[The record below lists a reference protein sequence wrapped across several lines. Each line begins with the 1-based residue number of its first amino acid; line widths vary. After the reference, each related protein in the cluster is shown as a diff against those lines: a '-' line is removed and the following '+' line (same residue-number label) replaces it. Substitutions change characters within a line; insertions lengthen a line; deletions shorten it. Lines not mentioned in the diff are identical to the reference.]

1 MNIKKKIK
9 AIWDVLTKKHFVVY
23 ASDIKDEEELTRLF
37 LVRNAKR
44 LRELGRL
51 SEARR
56 QMIDSI
62 LYDRS
67 VVLHTM
73 CHVALGGII
82 PTFIYDC
89 HPVEDFYK
97 LKEQQIEYKSKTR

>member
-23 ASDIKDEEELTRLF
+23 ASNIKDEEEMTRLF
-37 LVRNAKR
+37 LVRNANELHK
-44 LRELGRL
+44 LGRL
-51 SEARR
+51 SEGRR

-67 VVLHTM
+67 VALHTM

-82 PTFIYDC
+82 PTVIYDC
-89 HPVEDFYK
+89 QSKEDFNK
-97 LKEQQIEYKSKTR
+97 LKI